1 MKGRY
6 CPFFLTEILCNKYSV
21 IQEPTITC
29 YTLFDIPDRGNR
41 SMIRNWNTVVQTLS
55 LRTQPI
61 IIDFPKVVQDN
72 IKNYKFG
79 KKYTNLGLVD
89 VWIFTFTAEKLMLYA
104 TNNDPIGL
112 LLDDANIIPMIDH
125 NNIIIPPKCL
135 STQGDLC
142 NIYFAYKN

>member
-1 MKGRY
+1 M
-6 CPFFLTEILCNKYSV
+6 

-29 YTLFDIPDRGNR
+29 YTLYDIPDRGNR

-104 TNNDPIGL
+104 TDNDPIGL

-142 NIYFAYKN
+142 NIYFAYNN

>member
-1 MKGRY
+1 LKGRQR
-6 CPFFLTEILCNKYSV
+6 PFFLTEILRNKYSV

-104 TNNDPIGL
+104 TDNDPIGL

-142 NIYFAYKN
+142 NIYFAYNN

>member
-1 MKGRY
+1 M
-6 CPFFLTEILCNKYSV
+6 

-29 YTLFDIPDRGNR
+29 YTLYDIPDRGNR

-104 TNNDPIGL
+104 TDNDPIGL
-112 LLDDANIIPMIDH
+112 LLDDANMIPMIDH
-125 NNIIIPPKCL
+125 NNIIIPPNCL

-142 NIYFAYKN
+142 NIYFAYNN

>member
-1 MKGRY
+1 M
-6 CPFFLTEILCNKYSV
+6 TEILRNKYSV

-41 SMIRNWNTVVQTLS
+41 SMIRNCNTLVQTLS

-61 IIDFPKVVQDN
+61 IIDFPTVIQNN
-72 IKNYKFG
+72 IKKYNFG
-79 KKYTNLGLVD
+79 KSYNNLDLVD
-89 VWIFTFTAEKLMLYA
+89 IWSFTFTAEKLMLYSKDE
-104 TNNDPIGL
+104 DPIGL
-112 LLDDANIIPMIDH
+112 LLDDANMIPMIDH

-142 NIYFAYKN
+142 NIYFAYNN

>member
-1 MKGRY
+1 M
-6 CPFFLTEILCNKYSV
+6 

-61 IIDFPKVVQDN
+61 IIDFPTVIQNN
-72 IKNYKFG
+72 IKKYNFG
-79 KKYTNLGLVD
+79 KSYNNLDLVD
-89 VWIFTFTAEKLMLYA
+89 IWSFTFTAEKLMLYSKDE
-104 TNNDPIGL
+104 DPIGL
-112 LLDDANIIPMIDH
+112 LLDDANMIPMIDH

-142 NIYFAYKN
+142 NIYFAYNN

>member
-1 MKGRY
+1 M
-6 CPFFLTEILCNKYSV
+6 

-61 IIDFPKVVQDN
+61 IIDFPTVIQDN
-72 IKNYKFG
+72 IKKYSFG
-79 KKYTNLGLVD
+79 KQYKNLGLVD
-89 VWIFTFTAEKLMLYA
+89 IWTFTFTAEKLMLYA
-104 TNNDPIGL
+104 TDDDPIGSL
-112 LLDDANIIPMIDH
+112 IDDSSMIPMIDH

-135 STQGDLC
+135 VPLGDLC
-142 NIYFAYKN
+142 NIYYVYNK

>member
-1 MKGRY
+1 M
-6 CPFFLTEILCNKYSV
+6 

-61 IIDFPKVVQDN
+61 IINFPTVIQNN
-72 IKNYKFG
+72 IKKYNFG
-79 KKYTNLGLVD
+79 KSYNNLDLVD
-89 VWIFTFTAEKLMLYA
+89 IWSFTFTAEKLMLYSKDE
-104 TNNDPIGL
+104 DPIGL
-112 LLDDANIIPMIDH
+112 LLDDANMIPMIDH

-142 NIYFAYKN
+142 NIYFAYNN

>member
-1 MKGRY
+1 LKGRQR
-6 CPFFLTEILCNKYSV
+6 PFFLTEILRNKYSV

-61 IIDFPKVVQDN
+61 IINFPTVIQNN
-72 IKNYKFG
+72 IKKYNFG
-79 KKYTNLGLVD
+79 KSYNNLDLVD
-89 VWIFTFTAEKLMLYA
+89 IWSFTFTAEKLMLYSKDE
-104 TNNDPIGL
+104 DPIGL
-112 LLDDANIIPMIDH
+112 LLDDANMIPMIDH

-142 NIYFAYKN
+142 NIYFAYNN